1 MCPFAVVADEGIC
14 GDDEFSHDGGDS
26 DLWWFSGVFQSFV
39 DGLEV
44 RVEASCDQCRHV
56 EGLSQGGAS
65 TADMGFAAP
74 GSGLSSDRGEA
85 SEACGLP
92 GLERS
97 EFGHLDEQGGGGCVG
112 DARD

>member
-14 GDDEFSHDGGDS
+14 GDDEFSHDGGYG
-26 DLWWFSGVFQSFV
+26 DLWCFSGVSQSCV

-44 RVEASCDQCRHV
+44 RVEASGNQCRHL
-56 EGLSQGGAS
+56 EGLAQVGAS
-65 TADMGFAAP
+65 ATDMGFAAP
-74 GSGLSSDRGEA
+74 SSGLSGDRGEA

-92 GLERS
+92 GLESS